1 MTTQICNITLMQGD
15 CLERM
20 SEIEE
25 CSVSA
30 CIIDPPYGTTASKW
44 DRTLPLDKLW
54 EHLDRIVRP
63 NGVVCIFGSEPFS
76 TRVRMSNIRHF
87 KYDWIWHKPTCT
99 GFQHAKNMPLKD
111 YEIISVFS
119 NGAMGHRSLLG
130 ERRMTY
136 NPQGVVRVDKMLT
149 EKKNQFGSIAGV
161 RPSQKSVFLREFENY
176 PRMVLE
182 YGVDRGIGHPNAK
195 PVALLEYLIRTYT
208 DEGDVILDCTCGSAS
223 TMVACVNTKRRGIG
237 IELDKDFYEL
247 ACRRV
252 RNAVSEPK
260 LDLV

>member
-1 MTTQICNITLMQGD
+1 MTTLIGDITLMRGD
-15 CLERM
+15 CMKRM
-20 SEIEE
+20 GEIAD

-30 CIIDPPYGTTASKW
+30 AIIDPPYGTTASKW
-44 DRTLPLDKLW
+44 DKVLPLDRLW
-54 EHLDRIVRP
+54 ECLDRVVKP
-63 NGVVCIFGSEPFS
+63 NGVVCMFGSEPFS
-76 TRVRMSNIRHF
+76 TRLRMSNLKHF
-87 KYDWIWHKPTCT
+87 KYDWIWRKPTCT

-119 NGAMGHRSLLG
+119 NGGMGHKPLLG
-130 ERRMTY
+130 DRRMAY
-136 NPQGVVRVDKMLT
+136 NPQGIVRVDKMLRKT
-149 EKKNQFGSIAGV
+149 KNQWGSIAGE
-161 RPSQKSVFLREFENY
+161 RKSQKPTFLREFENY

-208 DEGDVILDCTCGSAS
+208 DEGDVVLDCTMGSGS
-223 TMVACVNTKRRGIG
+223 TLVACVNTMRRGIG
-237 IELDKDFYEL
+237 IELDEKYYEL

-252 RNAVSEPK
+252 RNALGEPK